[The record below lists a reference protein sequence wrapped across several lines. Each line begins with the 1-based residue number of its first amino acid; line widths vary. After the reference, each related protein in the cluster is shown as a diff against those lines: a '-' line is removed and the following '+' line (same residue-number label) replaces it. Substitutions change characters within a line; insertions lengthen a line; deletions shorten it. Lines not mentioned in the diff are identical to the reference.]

1 MESFVVLEVKADTW
15 TDEVVSAKVVMR
27 SDSEVLC
34 YRQAL
39 ALQTETSNEEGDPY
53 WWSYKVAPEEDF
65 NV

>member
-1 MESFVVLEVKADTW
+1 MGFVVLEVKADTW

-27 SDSEVLC
+27 SGSEVLC

-39 ALQTETSNEEGDPY
+39 ALQTEASNEEGAPY
-53 WWSYKVAPEEDF
+53 WWSYKVAPEGDF